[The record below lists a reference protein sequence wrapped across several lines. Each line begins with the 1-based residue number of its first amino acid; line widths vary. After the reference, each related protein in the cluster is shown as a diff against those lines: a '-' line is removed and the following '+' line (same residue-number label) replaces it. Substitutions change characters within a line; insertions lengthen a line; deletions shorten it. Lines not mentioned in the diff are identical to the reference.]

1 MKKLFILVIT
11 SLLAFSS
18 CSKKQETSDKTET
31 IDFASI
37 GKTQTIDFK
46 YALQISID
54 RYGDYSLI
62 TIAGKDSFLLVPE
75 DKSVPKSVPE
85 NVTILKQPLDKTYLV
100 SSAVMDLIKTAG
112 AMDSI
117 KFSGTKEN
125 DWYIP
130 QAVQAMKE
138 GKIKYAGKY
147 SSPDYELLVKENC
160 TLAIENTMIY
170 HKPAAK
176 EKLEEL
182 GIPVLVEHSGYESHP
197 LGRLEWIKLYGI
209 LFNKEKEANE
219 YFENKI
225 AEVENIMQ
233 SESTGKTVAFFYVTS
248 HGAVNIRKPGD
259 YISKLI
265 SLAGGTY
272 IPSHISN
279 EEDNALS
286 TLNMQFEDFYASCL
300 NADIIIYNNNLSDDV
315 KNTEDLIN
323 KNSLFADFTAVK
335 TGNVYSAGKQFF
347 QKTTAMT
354 DFLKDIHAVLKGT
367 DGQFESLRKMQ

>member
-1 MKKLFILVIT
+1 MKKILILFIT
-11 SLLAFSS
+11 SVLAFSS
-18 CSKKQETSDKTET
+18 CSKKHKITDNSHNTN
-31 IDFASI
+31 FAALS
-37 GKTQTIDFK
+37 KTQSIDFK
-46 YALQISID
+46 YAKQLSID

-62 TIAGKDSFLLVPE
+62 TIAGKDFFLLVPE
-75 DKSVPKSVPE
+75 NKSIPENVPE

-100 SSAVMDLIKTAG
+100 SSAVMDLVKTAE

-147 SSPDYELLVKENC
+147 SSPDYELLIKENC

-182 GIPVLVEHSGYESHP
+182 GIPVLVERSGYEPHP
-197 LGRLEWIKLYGI
+197 LGRLEWIKLYGL
-209 LFNKEKEANE
+209 LFNKEQETNE
-219 YFENKI
+219 YYEQKI
-225 AEVENIMQ
+225 AEIDTVMQ
-233 SESTGKTVAFFYVTS
+233 SENTGKTIAFFYVTS

-272 IPSHISN
+272 LPEHIPN
-279 EEDNALS
+279 EEENALS
-286 TLNMQFEDFYASCL
+286 TFNMQMEDFYTSCI
-300 NADIIIYNNNLSDDV
+300 NADIIIYNNNITEDV
-315 KNTEDLIN
+315 KSIQDLIN
-323 KNSLFADFTAVK
+323 KRSLFADFRAVK
-335 TGNVYSAGKQFF
+335 TGNAYCVGKHFF
-347 QKTTAMT
+347 QETTAMT
-354 DFLKDIHAVLKGT
+354 DFLKDIHTIVNGSEEPLTSIQKI
-367 DGQFESLRKMQ
+367 K